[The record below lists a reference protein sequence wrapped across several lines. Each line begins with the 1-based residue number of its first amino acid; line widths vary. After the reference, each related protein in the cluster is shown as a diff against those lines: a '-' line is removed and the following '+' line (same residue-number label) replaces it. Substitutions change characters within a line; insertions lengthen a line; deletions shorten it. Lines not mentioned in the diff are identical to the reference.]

1 MTAMQTM
8 IHHTTII
15 TADDTCTVHYD
26 AAIVVEGDRIMA
38 IGPTDEL
45 LMRYPAAERIDG
57 RGKAVMPGFAN
68 VHTHLAMTLARGIYE
83 DMSPAHKPPFVGGLA
98 PLPLPQLSAEE
109 HQVMCQLGVLEAI
122 RSGTTLVL
130 EDAVGIQRYAEA
142 LAESGLRFLLCE
154 RAWDR
159 AHAAIGQPGP
169 FEIDQTLAEQGF
181 SRIEALHTRW
191 HGKENG
197 RINVGLAAWAP
208 DMCSPQLLH
217 ELRALQE
224 RLDAMA
230 TIHLNQIWGEVAAV
244 QEQRGLRPTAYLA
257 QCDFLSPRLVAAHC
271 RCMTPDEERLL
282 GASGAAVAF
291 NSAIAARRGLSPRIA
306 DLEAYG
312 CTIAVGTDNMA
323 EDMVEAMRTALF
335 MERVR
340 RQDGRQPTPEQVLTW
355 ATRHGYRALGIADG
369 GWLAP
374 GNKADLIM
382 IDVRRAHLVPLL
394 RVVSCFVHQGQ
405 ARDVEAVMVDGR
417 WLMRDGAL
425 LSIDEGAIV
434 QEADRIG
441 HSAWQRLF
449 AERPSLIPPAGFHSL
464 PCER

>member
-1 MTAMQTM
+1 MTAMQTL
-8 IHHTTII
+8 IHHTTIV

-26 AAIVVEGDRIMA
+26 AAMVVEADRITA
-38 IGPTDEL
+38 IGPTAGL
-45 LMRYPAAERIDG
+45 LARYPAAERLDG

-68 VHTHLAMTLARGIYE
+68 VHTHLAMTLARGVYE
-83 DMSPAHKPPFVGGLA
+83 DLSPAHTPPFMGGLA
-98 PLPLPQLSAEE
+98 PLPLPQLSVEE
-109 HQVMCQLGVLEAI
+109 HQVMCQLGVVEAI

-130 EDAVGIQRYAEA
+130 EDGADIQRYAGI
-142 LAESGLRFLLCE
+142 LAASGMRFLLCE

-159 AHAAIGQPGP
+159 AHAGIGQPRP
-169 FEIDQTLAEQGF
+169 FEIDRALAEQGLA
-181 SRIEALHTRW
+181 RIEALHTRW

-208 DMCSPQLLH
+208 DMCSPQLLQ
-217 ELRALQE
+217 ELRTLQE
-224 RLDAMA
+224 RLDAMG

-244 QEQRGLRPTAYLA
+244 QEQRGLRPTEYLG
-257 QCDFLSPRLVAAHC
+257 QCGFLSPRLVAAHC

-312 CTIAVGTDNMA
+312 CTIVLGTDNMA

-340 RQDGRQPTPEQVLTW
+340 RQDGRNPTPEQVFRW
-355 ATRHGYRALGIADG
+355 ATRQGYGALGIADG

-382 IDVRRAHLVPLL
+382 VNLRQAHLVPLL

-405 ARDVEAVMVDGR
+405 GRDVEAVMVDGH
-417 WLMRDGAL
+417 WLMRDSKLCTLDEALIVRGA
-425 LSIDEGAIV
+425 D
-434 QEADRIG
+434 
-441 HSAWQRLF
+441 
-449 AERPSLIPPAGFHSL
+449 
-464 PCER
+464 

>member
-8 IHHTTII
+8 IHHATIVTT
-15 TADDTCTVHYD
+15 DDACTVHD
-26 AAIVVEGDRIMA
+26 AAIVIEADRIAA
-38 IGPTDEL
+38 IGPTKEL
-45 LMRYPAAERIDG
+45 LARYPAAERIDG

-83 DMSPAHKPPFVGGLA
+83 DLSPSHHPPFVGGLA

-109 HQVMCQLGVLEAI
+109 HQVMCQLGMVEAI

-130 EDAVGIQRYAEA
+130 EDGAGIQRYAEA
-142 LAESGLRFLLCE
+142 LAASGLRVLLCE

-169 FEIDQTLAEQGF
+169 FEIDSALAEQGL
-181 SRIEALHTRW
+181 SRIKALHTRW

-230 TIHLNQIWGEVAAV
+230 SIHLNQIWGEVAAV
-244 QEQRGLRPTAYLA
+244 QGQRRLRPTEYLG
-257 QCDFLSPRLVAAHC
+257 QCGFLSPRLVAAHC

-312 CTIAVGTDNMA
+312 CTIALGTDNMA
-323 EDMVEAMRTALF
+323 EDTVEVMRTALF
-335 MERVR
+335 MECVC
-340 RQDGRQPTPEQVLTW
+340 RQDGRQPTPEQVFAW
-355 ATRHGYRALGIADG
+355 ATHRGYGALGIDDG
-369 GWLAP
+369 
-374 GNKADLIM
+374 
-382 IDVRRAHLVPLL
+382 
-394 RVVSCFVHQGQ
+394 
-405 ARDVEAVMVDGR
+405 
-417 WLMRDGAL
+417 
-425 LSIDEGAIV
+425 
-434 QEADRIG
+434 
-441 HSAWQRLF
+441 
-449 AERPSLIPPAGFHSL
+449 
-464 PCER
+464 